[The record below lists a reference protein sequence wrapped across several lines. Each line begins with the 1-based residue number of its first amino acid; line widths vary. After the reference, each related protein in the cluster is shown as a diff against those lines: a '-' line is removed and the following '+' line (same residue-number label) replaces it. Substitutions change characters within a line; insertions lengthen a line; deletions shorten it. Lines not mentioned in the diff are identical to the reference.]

1 MNISWLLIL
10 LLALAA
16 YALITLIISIIR
28 EYELEETQ
36 SATSKGA
43 IQYDEDKLY
52 RLLKK
57 AEYISVNEEGF
68 VNEQVNDGVYKLY
81 SDEAAFIKNVIGFD
95 NSGYEGV
102 IEVVNQRI
110 LDAQDCGEEILNK
123 VFAVR
128 IIDIPDSEDKREEM

>member
-1 MNISWLLIL
+1 MKKEKMEKKGLYKLFLIPRSIIQAIVQKLYGWKEEETSIKLIL
-10 LLALAA
+10 M
-16 YALITLIISIIR
+16 
-28 EYELEETQ
+28 
-36 SATSKGA
+36 
-43 IQYDEDKLY
+43 
-52 RLLKK
+52 K

-81 SDEAAFIKNVIGFD
+81 SDEAAFIKDVIGFD
-95 NSGYEGV
+95 NSGYKGV

-128 IIDIPDSEDKREEM
+128 IIDIPDSEDKREEIN